1 MHRDL
6 EAATARREINRA
18 KLCKLQR
25 AGNART
31 HVNHQNQRRTPLG
44 TMSAGAVFELSSGSL
59 DLNGTLAVTAP
70 VSRTGRDSPPLNPLR
85 FIMIC

>member
-1 MHRDL
+1 VVQLRASL
-6 EAATARREINRA
+6 ERLDPRQPSKAAA
-18 KLCKLQR
+18 
-25 AGNART
+25 NAS
-31 HVNHQNQRRTPLG
+31 G
-44 TMSAGAVFELSSGSL
+44 TMSAGVVFELSSGSL